1 MQALKTIPAL
11 SPDTPVRFLHG
22 VGEGRAAI
30 LQRSRIETVR
40 DLLFLLPTR
49 YQDRRSTSSIRELR
63 SLAHPVTLRG
73 RISATSSRTSPVR
86 QMKIFEAV
94 LEDGSGAIPL
104 VWFNQ
109 PFLSEKIHRGMYLAI
124 YGQPRVD
131 RKGRVQIESPEW
143 ETVEPD
149 GEFEG
154 EGQIVP
160 VYPSIQNIPSKT
172 IRSLTRQAL
181 NAAPALHDPLPVE
194 LRERLGVPDLI
205 SAILELH
212 YPQELTPELLESRSP
227 AHLRLAAEEFLAFQ
241 LTLQLRRREEERRA
255 KPHSVTIDDAVRNK
269 VRRLLPF
276 QLTAAQKRVC
286 REIASDLQ
294 SERPMYRLLQGDVG
308 SGKTIVA
315 LLSALLVIE
324 SGHQAAILAP
334 TELLAEQHFRRVEQL
349 LQGLGVTIA
358 RLTGTMGQAS
368 RSETL
373 DRLSAGRI
381 DLIVGTHALLEPAVR
396 FRSLALAIVDEQHRF
411 GVIQRQK
418 LFDKGDLPDVLVMTA
433 TPIPRSLAISVY
445 GDLDL
450 SVIDTLPPGRKPIQT
465 AVRGAAQL
473 PRIYRFID
481 QELAAG
487 GQAYIVYP
495 IIEESE
501 KIDLYSLERGHE
513 ELLEVFP
520 GRRIETLHGRRSPA
534 DRDRVMRQFNRGEI
548 DILASTTVIEVGIDV
563 PRASVMVIMEADR
576 FGLAQLHQLRGR
588 VGRGTRKSFCI
599 LVRDETASEESK
611 QRLRLFAQAKDGF
624 EVAERDLQLRG
635 AGDFFGTRQA
645 GSPHFRFGDLLRDFA
660 LMQRARLAAAELA
673 SQPARAE
680 ALLKEL
686 SHSPRPTLK
695 RD

>member
-1 MQALKTIPAL
+1 MQALKKSPAL

-30 LQRSRIETVR
+30 LQRSGIESVR

-49 YQDRRSTSSIRELR
+49 YQDRRSTSTIRELR

-73 RISATSSRTSPVR
+73 RISATSARTSPVR

-109 PFLSEKIHRGMYLAI
+109 PFLSEKIHRGMVLAV

-143 ETVEPD
+143 EAVEPD

-154 EGQIVP
+154 EGQILP
-160 VYPSIQNIPSKT
+160 VYPAIQNIPSKT
-172 IRSLTRQAL
+172 IRSLARQAL
-181 NAAPALHDPLPVE
+181 NAAPLLEDPLPVE
-194 LRERLGVPDLI
+194 LRERLGVPDLV

-212 YPQELTPELLESRSP
+212 YPQELTPELLDSRSP

-241 LTLQLRRREEERRA
+241 LTLQLRRRQEERSA
-255 KPHSVTIDDAVRNK
+255 KPHTVTIDDAVREK

-276 QLTAAQKRVC
+276 RLTAAQKRVC
-286 REIASDLQ
+286 REIAGDLQ

-324 SGHQAAILAP
+324 SGHQAALLAP
-334 TELLAEQHFRRVEQL
+334 TELLSEQHFRRIEQL
-349 LQGLGVTIA
+349 LDGLGVA
-358 RLTGTMGQAS
+358 VGRLTGTMGAAS
-368 RSETL
+368 RAETL
-373 DRLSAGRI
+373 DRLAAGRI
-381 DLIVGTHALLEPAVR
+381 DLIVGTHALLEPGVR
-396 FRSLALAIVDEQHRF
+396 FRSLALAIIDEQHRF
-411 GVIQRQK
+411 GVVQRQK
-418 LFDKGDLPDVLVMTA
+418 LFAKAELPDVLVMTA

-450 SVIDTLPPGRKPIQT
+450 SVIDALPPGRKPIQT

-473 PRIYRFID
+473 PRIHRFIE

-501 KIDLYSLERGHE
+501 KIDLYSLERGYE

-534 DRDRVMRQFNRGEI
+534 DRDRVMQQFRRGEI
-548 DILASTTVIEVGIDV
+548 DILASTTVIEVGVDV
-563 PRASVMVIMEADR
+563 PQASVMVIMEADR

-588 VGRGTRKSFCI
+588 VGRGSRKSFCV

-645 GSPHFRFGDLLRDFA
+645 GSPHFRHGDLLRDFA
-660 LMQRARLAAAELA
+660 LMQKARAAAVDLA
-673 SQPARAE
+673 SEPSSAE
-680 ALLKEL
+680 TLLRML
-686 SHSPRPTLK
+686 SRSPQRSLR